1 MSRLYKAKASQNGS
15 RTVGTGTAVLKSE
28 AKQRLRHQKDFDLS
42 TLDTYYTRP
51 MLPPWSKTLAHT
63 GLDVDRL
70 AEAEADIDFAVPLAE
85 LSRLRA
91 QLASVA
97 GEVHGRVHFR
107 RMAGIAVAEL
117 TLSGT
122 ARLVCQ
128 RCLEAMDVGVEAEV
142 QVGLIAAEADADR
155 VPAEL
160 EPVLAAEGR
169 ISVGEL
175 VEEELLLTLP
185 IVPLHSQAEGGSC
198 AVAQAATAAGSARG
212 EEVQRPF
219 AQLAELLK
227 RK

>member
-1 MSRLYKAKASQNGS
+1 M
-15 RTVGTGTAVLKSE
+15 
-28 AKQRLRHQKDFDLS
+28 S
-42 TLDTYYTRP
+42 TLRTYYTRP
-51 MLPPWSKTLAHT
+51 MSPPRSKPLAHA

-70 AEAEADIDFAVPLAE
+70 SEAEADIDFAVPLAE
-85 LSRLRA
+85 LPRLRA
-91 QLASVA
+91 QLVSVD
-97 GEVHGRVHFR
+97 GEVRGRVHFR

-122 ARLVCQ
+122 ARLICQ
-128 RCLEAMDVGVEAEV
+128 RCLEAMDVGVEAEA
-142 QVGLIAAEADADR
+142 QVGLIATEEDAAR
-155 VPAEL
+155 VPEEL
-160 EPVLAAEGR
+160 EPVLAPEGR

-198 AVAQAATAAGSARG
+198 VVAEPAREAVSGRE

>member
-1 MSRLYKAKASQNGS
+1 MGESLSR
-15 RTVGTGTAVLKSE
+15 RTSDCRRPGAAAAKSE
-28 AKQRLRHQKDFDLS
+28 AKQRLTPQKDFDLG

-51 MLPPWSKTLAHT
+51 MSPPWSKP
-63 GLDVDRL
+63 LDVDRL
-70 AEAEADIDFAVPLAE
+70 SEAEADIDFAVPLAE
-85 LSRLRA
+85 LPRLRA
-91 QLASVA
+91 QLASVE

-128 RCLEAMDVGVEAEV
+128 RCLEAMDVGVEAEA
-142 QVGLIAAEADADR
+142 QVGLSPTEADADS
-155 VPAEL
+155 VPEEL
-160 EPVLAAEGR
+160 EAVLAPEGR

-185 IVPLHSQAEGGSC
+185 IVPLHSQADGGLC
-198 AVAQAATAAGSARG
+198 APAQAPQPAPGGRE

-227 RK
+227 RSS